1 MQGGESMVFI
11 GLILILWL
19 VGSMLTM
26 GVICFVSAMIFW
38 ACPSQATH
46 RLMWFW
52 YIQWTMM
59 LGKLVRR
66 LVPEISVKN
75 RDVIPQNQPYII
87 VANHYSWIDI
97 VILYAIIF
105 TQSQSF
111 VFVMKRSLIKIPMI
125 GVVCWGLGH
134 PLLYRGKSRRKNLE
148 ILSEG
153 ARKSCIYNHG
163 ILIFPEGTRYTKV
176 DSYPQDYQ
184 SLLKPRTVGFECIV
198 KNMISQMNN
207 EQKAASAKVPV
218 LDVSLRYSVK
228 EHGIWDFL
236 GRKAGS
242 VYVYSELHYIT
253 QEEAKPWL
261 LETWVRKDQWLT
273 EGQFPGEVAD

>member
-1 MQGGESMVFI
+1 
-11 GLILILWL
+11 
-19 VGSMLTM
+19 
-26 GVICFVSAMIFW
+26 
-38 ACPSQATH
+38 
-46 RLMWFW
+46 
-52 YIQWTMM
+52 M

-75 RDVIPQNQPYII
+75 RDVIPKNQPYII
-87 VANHYSWIDI
+87 VANHYSWVDI

>member
-1 MQGGESMVFI
+1 MIFM
-11 GLILILWL
+11 GLVLVVWL
-19 VGSMLTM
+19 VASMLTM
-26 GVICFVSAMIFW
+26 GIICFLSAMIFW
-38 ACPSQATH
+38 ASPSQATH

-52 YIQWTMM
+52 YVHWTMM

-87 VANHYSWIDI
+87 VTNHYSWVDI
-97 VILYAIIF
+97 VVLYAIIF

-125 GVVCWGLGH
+125 GVVCWALGH
-134 PLLYRGKSRRKNLE
+134 PLLHRGKSRRKNLE

-153 ARKSCIYNHG
+153 ARKSSRYNHG

-184 SLLKPRTVGFECIV
+184 SLLKPRTVGFECVV
-198 KNMISQMNN
+198 KNMIAQMNS
-207 EQKAASAKVPV
+207 EEEAATAKVPV
-218 LDVSLRYSVK
+218 LDVSLRYSAK
-228 EHGIWDFL
+228 EHGLWDFL
-236 GRKAGS
+236 SGKAGA
-242 VYVYSELHYIT
+242 VYVYSELHYVT
-253 QEEAKPWL
+253 REEAKPWL
-261 LETWVRKDQWLT
+261 LETWARKDQWLT